1 MTRGE
6 LKSELNKIK
15 VSEENYSLNEGIK
28 TDAYIIEE
36 YNDIWSFYYFDEK
49 GQESDYNLF
58 KSEEEAY
65 NYLLEKFTEQLKL
78 LGKRSF

>member
-1 MTRGE
+1 MTKCE
-6 LKSELNKIK
+6 LKSELSKIR
-15 VSEENYSLNEGIK
+15 VSEENYSLNEGVK

-36 YNDIWSFYYFDEK
+36 FNGIWRFYYFDEK

-58 KSEEEAY
+58 KNEEDAY
-65 NYLLEKFTEQLKL
+65 SYLLEKFTKQLKL